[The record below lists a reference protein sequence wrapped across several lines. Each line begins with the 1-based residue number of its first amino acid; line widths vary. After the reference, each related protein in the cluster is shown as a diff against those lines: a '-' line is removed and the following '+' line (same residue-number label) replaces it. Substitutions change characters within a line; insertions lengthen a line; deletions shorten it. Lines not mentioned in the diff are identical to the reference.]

1 MISVFLKNN
10 ALWLTI
16 FVLLCY
22 SIVFVIWTTRL
33 QQIIV
38 IIKDNFIFLCY
49 FAFFINKNVTK
60 SKY

>member
-1 MISVFLKNN
+1 VFLKIN

-22 SIVFVIWTTRL
+22 SIVFVIWTTKL
-33 QQIIV
+33 NQILII

-49 FAFFINKNVTK
+49 FAFFIYKNVTK